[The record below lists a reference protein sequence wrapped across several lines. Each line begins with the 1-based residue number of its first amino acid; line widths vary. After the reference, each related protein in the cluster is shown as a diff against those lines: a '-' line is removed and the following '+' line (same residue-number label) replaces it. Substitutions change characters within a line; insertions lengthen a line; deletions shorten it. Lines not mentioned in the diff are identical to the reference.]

1 MLPTSVR
8 ARIVAAVTLPAVIAV
23 AICAVVL
30 TRHEIATVTAAED
43 ASVRKSLQIAENYF
57 AESRGNMLGMATL
70 LADNPAIVEAVA
82 ERSDDKLKA
91 LLPAQFALLKTIEP
105 LVASVEVTDAKG
117 VILMRGHNPGRKGDD
132 KSALPLVKGA
142 LAGQAGHGLEV
153 STASNQ
159 LTLEGVVPIKRAGAV
174 VGTMKV
180 GAYLHASVAADL
192 KRQTGTEIVFYLDD
206 KVNAATAES
215 LKSYALDP
223 EAKAAVQRRE
233 TALRTVALDGHD
245 NMVALKDVNDAGAAT
260 RVIVGA
266 VMSLDRLEQ
275 ATAGAIF
282 MAAVITAI
290 MAALAA
296 AAAFLVGAKITRPL
310 SVLGGRVET
319 MAAGQLADP
328 VPGSARKDELGTM
341 ARSVEL
347 LRAALQEGERLREA
361 QKAAELQAQ
370 EEEKRRE
377 AEKIAAEETARQ
389 ERRRALLALADDFEA
404 SVGKVVD
411 GVAGT
416 ASTMQG
422 SAEQLS
428 ATAEETTRQAT
439 AVAAASEQASANVQT
454 VAAAAEE
461 LSKAGE
467 EIARQIA
474 KSNSVTQTAV
484 LEAQNTDAKIKSLA
498 EAASRIGE
506 VVTLISDV
514 ASQTNLLALNATIEA
529 ARAGEAGK
537 GFAVV
542 ASEVKTL
549 ANQTAKAT
557 DEISSQINAIQ
568 GATQEAVT
576 AVRTIGATIAEVN
589 DITTSI
595 ASAVEEQG
603 AATREIAVNVQQ
615 AAASAQEV
623 SGNIVGVNQASG
635 ETGQV
640 AAQVLDASVD
650 MARQAGEL
658 RAAVAEFLGRVRA
671 A

>member
-8 ARIVAAVTLPAVIAV
+8 ARIVAAVTLPAVVAV
-23 AICAVVL
+23 AICAAVL
-30 TRHEIATVTAAED
+30 TRHEIGTVTAAED

-57 AESRGNMLGMATL
+57 AASRGNMLGMATL
-70 LADNPAIVEAVA
+70 LANNPAIAEAVA
-82 ERSDDKLKA
+82 QGSDDKLKA
-91 LLPAQFALLKTIEP
+91 LMPAQFALLKTIDP
-105 LVASVEVTDAKG
+105 LVSSVEVTDARG
-117 VILMRGHNPGRKGDD
+117 VIVMRGHNPDRKGDD
-132 KSALPLVKGA
+132 KSSLPLVKAA
-142 LAGQAGHGLEV
+142 LAGQSGHGLEV

-159 LTLEGVVPIKRAGAV
+159 LTLEGVVPIRRD
-174 VGTMKV
+174 GTVIGTVKV
-180 GAYLHASVAADL
+180 GAYLLASVATDL

-206 KVNAATAES
+206 KVNAATSEA
-215 LKSYALDP
+215 LKAYALDA
-223 EAKAAVQRRE
+223 ETAAAVRRRE
-233 TALRTVALDGHD
+233 TALRIISLNGRD
-245 NMVALKDVNDAGAAT
+245 NMAALKDVNEPGAPT

-266 VMSLDRLEQ
+266 VMPLDRLAA
-275 ATAGAIF
+275 ATSDSIRQ
-282 MAAVITAI
+282 AAVITAV

-296 AAAFLVGAKITRPL
+296 AIAFLVGARITRPL

-319 MAAGQLADP
+319 MAAGQLADS
-328 VPGSARKDELGTM
+328 VPGSDRRDELGAI
-341 ARSVEL
+341 ARSVEV

-377 AEKIAAEETARQ
+377 AEKIAAEEGARQ

-404 SVGKVVD
+404 SVGNVVD

-416 ASTMQG
+416 ASAMQG

-428 ATAEETTRQAT
+428 STAEETTRQAT

-474 KSNSVTQTAV
+474 KSNSVTQSAV
-484 LEAQNTDAKIKSLA
+484 AEAQNTDAKIKTLA
-498 EAASRIGE
+498 EAAARIGE
-506 VVTLISDV
+506 VVTLISDI
-514 ASQTNLLALNATIEA
+514 AGQTNLLALNATIEA

-557 DEISSQINAIQ
+557 DEISAQINAIQ
-568 GATQEAVT
+568 GATEQAVA

-603 AATREIAVNVQQ
+603 AATREIAENVQQ

-640 AAQVLDASVD
+640 AARVLDASAD